1 MKGLELARTT
11 RQNSGGADLA
21 LVTDMFFGVLEHVG
35 TRTILVDR
43 KLDLEITTRNFPEQL
58 LRGIQDSK
66 RTAVRLDEISER
78 LQRAMASLNGLASL
92 EDANR

>member
-21 LVTDMFFGVLEHVG
+21 LVTGMFFGVLEHGG

-43 KLDLEITTRNFPEQL
+43 ELDLEITTRNFPEQL
-58 LRGIQDSK
+58 LRGIQYSK

-78 LQRAMASLNGLASL
+78 LQRAMASLDRLASL